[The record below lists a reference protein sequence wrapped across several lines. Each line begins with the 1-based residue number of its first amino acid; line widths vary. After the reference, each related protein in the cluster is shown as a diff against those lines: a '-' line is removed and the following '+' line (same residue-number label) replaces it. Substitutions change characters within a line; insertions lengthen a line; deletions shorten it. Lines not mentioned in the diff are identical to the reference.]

1 MTRIPVIQKVNQ
13 LLASAIQ
20 AGVSDIHFEPFET
33 TFKVRYRID
42 GMLSTFDNILYAQK
56 DELIS
61 RIKIMADLDIAEE
74 RRPQNGKITFKYFHR
89 VSGCQLI

>member
-33 TFKVRYRID
+33 VFKVRYRID
-42 GMLSTFDNILYAQK
+42 GLLSTFDNIPYAQK

-61 RIKIMADLDIAEE
+61 RIKIMADLDIAEK
-74 RRPQNGKITFKYFHR
+74 RRPQDYNYSSKGD
-89 VSGCQLI
+89 